1 MLRRVGG
8 ALILLGGAAFA
19 VGAHPA
25 DEPKTATG
33 IEVHLSVYAA
43 DGKGK
48 PVADLSPRDF
58 ELRDNDAP
66 ESLDDVR
73 FVGSARPNGADD
85 APGAIQTQADEQR
98 EASRDGARLFA
109 FFLDEYHVDAGE
121 STDRVKQALLQFVD
135 RELTPADLA
144 VVLKPLDSLMTIRMT
159 HDKQA
164 VRQTIESFDGRKG
177 DYEPRNAYERNY
189 IAGTPARIELART
202 QVALSAINALA
213 VHLGSLTDRRK
224 TLVVAT
230 EGISRAD
237 RRRGQEYLPTLD
249 TIIRSANQSNV
260 AIYPLDPS
268 DAPSDETPAAAQSAS
283 APSSTAQSSTALGL
297 LAGETDG
304 RMIRADLSDGLLR
317 VASDTRGYYL
327 LSFRSTGADD
337 GKFHEVRV
345 AVKRAGVRLRSRK
358 GYFAA
363 SPDEAL
369 RASLL
374 AHMNEPKRQVPLE
387 PAPHVSPWIKP
398 WFGMDRGDDGKTRLT
413 FVWEPSG
420 MVPGERVRHVPSRLV
435 LKALGKNDEVL
446 FEGVVLPTGAGVG
459 DQGASARATFDTEP
473 GRLRLRMSIQD
484 AASQVI
490 DSDIRNITVRDFSSG
505 VMIGTPEILRARN
518 AREFRSLDSASSVPV
533 ASREFSRA
541 ERLLIKVQTFGPGGQ
556 APYLTARLMNRGG
569 QAMRELQVTQ
579 PASAEGA
586 NEIDLPLAG
595 LAAGEYLLE
604 LTAKSPAGD
613 VKDLLS
619 FRVTS

>member
-202 QVALSAINALA
+202 
-213 VHLGSLTDRRK
+213 
-224 TLVVAT
+224 
-230 EGISRAD
+230 
-237 RRRGQEYLPTLD
+237 
-249 TIIRSANQSNV
+249 
-260 AIYPLDPS
+260 
-268 DAPSDETPAAAQSAS
+268 
-283 APSSTAQSSTALGL
+283 
-297 LAGETDG
+297 
-304 RMIRADLSDGLLR
+304 
-317 VASDTRGYYL
+317 
-327 LSFRSTGADD
+327 
-337 GKFHEVRV
+337 
-345 AVKRAGVRLRSRK
+345 
-358 GYFAA
+358 
-363 SPDEAL
+363 
-369 RASLL
+369 
-374 AHMNEPKRQVPLE
+374 
-387 PAPHVSPWIKP
+387 
-398 WFGMDRGDDGKTRLT
+398 
-413 FVWEPSG
+413 
-420 MVPGERVRHVPSRLV
+420 
-435 LKALGKNDEVL
+435 
-446 FEGVVLPTGAGVG
+446 
-459 DQGASARATFDTEP
+459 
-473 GRLRLRMSIQD
+473 
-484 AASQVI
+484 
-490 DSDIRNITVRDFSSG
+490 
-505 VMIGTPEILRARN
+505 
-518 AREFRSLDSASSVPV
+518 
-533 ASREFSRA
+533 
-541 ERLLIKVQTFGPGGQ
+541 
-556 APYLTARLMNRGG
+556 
-569 QAMRELQVTQ
+569 
-579 PASAEGA
+579 
-586 NEIDLPLAG
+586 
-595 LAAGEYLLE
+595 
-604 LTAKSPAGD
+604 
-613 VKDLLS
+613 
-619 FRVTS
+619 